1 MPFTKPNDLPRW
13 ATGMAVMT
21 EPSELVKD
29 TGFVPGTPAEAAHTN
44 WLLNRLYLW
53 MQYLDDPATLA
64 VGGLSVNVGGSIAT
78 PAISTTTLTAAGNA
92 TVAGTLAVSGALAAG
107 ATTVTGT
114 LGVSGAVS
122 AGGGLTVPV
131 GQAATL
137 QGNATIGGTL
147 GVTGALTAS
156 GGITVPVGQAATLHG
171 NAIVG
176 GTLGVAGAATVAGT
190 LGVTGAVTVG
200 GLTAAVNQHVTVSGS
215 GTFKHGDTT
224 LQLPASAGI
233 PVNASSGLSGHP
245 ATGSTGWKYVRSF
258 GVMAQFWDTPAAAT
272 QDVLFPITLRVNDRI
287 KSIAAKIQDTTGGAN
302 TISMY
307 LHKSVATASFT
318 SGSAQIGA
326 TQTSLGNGTIQTLT
340 LSGLTQTINSFEMYN
355 VMLRANGTTFTT
367 HHILGVQ
374 VTYDRP

>member
-1 MPFTKPNDLPRW
+1 MPFTKPTDLPRW
-13 ATGMAVMT
+13 ATGVAVMS
-21 EPSELVKD
+21 EPSEPVKD

-92 TVAGTLAVSGALAAG
+92 TVAGPLAVSGAFAAG

-147 GVTGALTAS
+147 GVTGALTAR

-171 NAIVG
+171 NAVVG

-190 LGVTGAVTVG
+190 LGVTGKATVG

-215 GTFKHGDTT
+215 GDYKHGDRT

-233 PVNASSGLSGHP
+233 PVNFNGGLSGQP
-245 ATGSTGWKYVRSF
+245 ATGATGWQYARSDAVF
-258 GVMAQFWDTPAAAT
+258 AQFWYTVASTHEVA
-272 QDVLFPITLRVNDRI
+272 FPIPLAVGDRI
-287 KSIAAKIQDTTGGAN
+287 KSVSARIQDTSGATN
-302 TISMY
+302 TITMY
-307 LHKSVATASFT
+307 LYKSVALPSFI
-318 SGSAQIGA
+318 SGSARVGA
-326 TQTSLGNGTIQTLT
+326 TQTSAGDGTVQTLT
-340 LSGLTQTINSFEMYN
+340 VSGLTQTIISFEMYN
-355 VMLRANGTTFTT
+355 VTLRANGRTCTT
-367 HHILGVQ
+367 HRVLGVQ